1 MIGLPKPKA
10 YMMAAAVAILSWAAP
25 TALSA
30 QDKSGVAGG
39 GIAAVHN
46 SSGAAGVGLGLAL
59 SSNINGVYSRVQY
72 RIHMAYAGFQERGE
86 LPPCARAT
94 DKTCL
99 VEPREHA
106 VVGLALAPS
115 LQFGG
120 GSPLRLRLEP
130 IGAGVFVHTEEDVR
144 ETCGTMP
151 APGSLPPPL
160 GQCERTVRWRE
171 NETALGWGL
180 RASAEVGLHLRPLVL
195 QAGVRGQQS
204 FGSARGFWAFPLTIG
219 YFF

>member
-1 MIGLPKPKA
+1 MKGLGRSPS
-10 YMMAAAVAILSWAAP
+10 YVMASALAILSWAAP
-25 TALSA
+25 TGLSA

-46 SSGAAGVGLGLAL
+46 SAGASGVGLGLAL

-86 LPPCARAT
+86 LPPCDRAT

-99 VEPREHA
+99 VEPREHTL
-106 VVGLALAPS
+106 VGLALAHS
-115 LQFGG
+115 LQFGR

-130 IGAGVFVHTEEDVR
+130 LGAGLFVHTRDDVR
-144 ETCGTMP
+144 EMCGTMP

-160 GQCERTVRWRE
+160 GQCERTVTSRE
-171 NETALGWGL
+171 TETALGWGL
-180 RASAEVGLHLRPLVL
+180 RASAEVGVHLRPLVL

-204 FGSARGFWAFPLTIG
+204 FGAARGFWAFPLTIG